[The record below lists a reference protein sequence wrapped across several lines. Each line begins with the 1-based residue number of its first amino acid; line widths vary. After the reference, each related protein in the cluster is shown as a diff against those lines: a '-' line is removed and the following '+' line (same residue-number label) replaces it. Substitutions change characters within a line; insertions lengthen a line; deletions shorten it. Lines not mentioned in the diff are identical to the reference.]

1 MIMII
6 QSLILRL
13 LYMKDDFYFLS
24 YFVDCCIS
32 QQEDTS
38 STPAV
43 RRVDYVFFYLADKP
57 P

>member
-1 MIMII
+1 M
-6 QSLILRL
+6 LRL

-43 RRVDYVFFYLADKP
+43 RQVDYDFFYLADKP